1 VRIERT
7 ERGDLVV
14 TNRETFIRVLLVGCI
29 AVIVLVWLAP
39 VRRKEAIAW
48 SAIALIFGV
57 ALVAADER
65 SRFVFDRERDV
76 LTWRKDTAFRHVAG
90 EIPFSA
96 ITALSLERD
105 FAASGQRGNARR
117 LVLLTREGPIP
128 VTSAFS
134 GMDRTQEPTGRAIQQ
149 FLIERRSG
157 QDLPFHT
164 S

>member
-1 VRIERT
+1 
-7 ERGDLVV
+7 
-14 TNRETFIRVLLVGCI
+14 
-29 AVIVLVWLAP
+29 
-39 VRRKEAIAW
+39 
-48 SAIALIFGV
+48 
-57 ALVAADER
+57 
-65 SRFVFDRERDV
+65 V